1 MMVKCARIA
10 DKLLRQALVKGSFDN
25 MAAAV
30 IHLDT
35 DPAVSNRL
43 FG

>member
-1 MMVKCARIA
+1 MVKCARIA

-30 IHLDT
+30 IHLDANPT
-35 DPAVSNRL
+35 MPKRL